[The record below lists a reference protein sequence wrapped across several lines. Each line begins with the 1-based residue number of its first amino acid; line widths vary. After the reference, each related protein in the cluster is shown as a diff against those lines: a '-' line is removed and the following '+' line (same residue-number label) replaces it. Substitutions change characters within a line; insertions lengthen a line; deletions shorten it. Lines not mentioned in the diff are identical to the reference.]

1 MKNNK
6 NIRLGIICLAIVSLA
21 FTSCNIG
28 GLELQQDAKYNYSP
42 IKLTMDMTAYQ
53 FIESRKNN
61 DMSLL
66 YLAIN
71 KAGYRDSFEVQ
82 NRTYIVLND
91 IAFTSY
97 LTNKK
102 FANIST
108 MSKQDIVKMLNQYII
123 KGKYLVQSLTT
134 KSTKVQTLDPTL
146 QLGLAVLVSSFGDQ
160 AKYRAYF
167 TLWGSTSTRLFVTTN
182 LQPTNG
188 VIHVTDSPL

>member
-6 NIRLGIICLAIVSLA
+6 YVRIGIICLAFVSIA

-53 FIESRKNN
+53 YIESRKNN

-71 KAGYRDSFEVQ
+71 KAGYKNEFEAQ

-91 IAFTSY
+91 IAFTAY
-97 LTNKK
+97 LSNKK

-108 MSKQDIVKMLNQYII
+108 MSKQDITKMLNQYII
-123 KGKYLVQSLTT
+123 VGKYLVQSLTT
-134 KSTKVQTLDPTL
+134 KSTQVVTLDPTVS
-146 QLGLAVLVSSFGDQ
+146 LGLAVLTSSFGDQ

-167 TLWGSTSTRLFVTTN
+167 TLWGSTSTRLFVTSN